1 MAHKTSATG
10 SVSGAFVDRN
20 VGTSTPGTALVAA
33 DLNTFQ
39 DELCNAVQAAGFSL
53 NASDNTQ
60 LKQTIISLSHTV
72 GEYLFSTVKR
82 AVGALF
88 PAIRIDTAD
97 VTITS
102 TNYPDLVTALYAE
115 AAAAQGV
122 SSFACTISGS
132 VITFPIGTAAAK
144 FLGALVEDSLVHGG
158 GAEVSS
164 YTNWRTLT
172 VGSTNYAITN
182 INLATRAVTVSGTPT
197 SGSQTVYCYP
207 YRIAGS
213 TTSVRLYKTNA
224 RALMS
229 HDDDSI
235 IAGLRRRDYI
245 QGHRMSPLSP
255 AVSFLGSGS
264 GSSNVTGTSAAGSV
278 ATTGSPVTDG
288 TNGTPRTGLNT
299 EARGMGAYLYI
310 WAGRYVA

>member
-20 VGTSTPGTALVAA
+20 VGTSTPGTAMVAA

-39 DELCNAVQAAGFSL
+39 DELCNAVTGAGFAL
-53 NASDNTQ
+53 NASDNAQ
-60 LKQTIISLSHTV
+60 LKQAIISLSHTV
-72 GEYLFSTVKR
+72 GEYLFSTIKR
-82 AVGALF
+82 AVSALF

-97 VTITS
+97 VTIAS
-102 TNYPDLVTALYAE
+102 ANYPDLVTALYAE
-115 AAAAQGV
+115 AVVAQGV

-132 VITFPIGTAAAK
+132 AITFPTGTAPAK
-144 FLGALVEDSLVHGG
+144 LLNALVEDSLVHGDD
-158 GAEVSS
+158 AETQSF
-164 YTNWRTLT
+164 TNWRTLT
-172 VGSTNYAITN
+172 VGSTNYAITS
-182 INLATRAVTVSGTPT
+182 INLSTRVVTVSGTPA

-229 HDDDSI
+229 HDDGNLLS
-235 IAGLRRRDYI
+235 GLRRRDYG
-245 QGHRMSPLSP
+245 QGHWHQSTIGNENAGAAGANRLKPYD
-255 AVSFLGSGS
+255 GS
-264 GSSNVTGTSAAGSV
+264 NLVTGAG
-278 ATTGSPVTDG
+278 AIITDG
-288 TNGTPRTGLNT
+288 TNGTPRTGAHT